1 MAQGFSGR
9 CLCGAVHY
17 ESTADPQLVGQCH
30 CIDCRKTSG
39 TDHGTHLIIPEY
51 AFTIT
56 GTLKFYDHPAD
67 SGNIV
72 SRGFCPECGAA
83 IYSRN
88 SAMKGVVFVRASSLD
103 DLEIAKPNM
112 IVYASRAPSWS
123 QLDPEVPTY
132 AGMPEKVPSA
142 VTDAIG

>member
-1 MAQGFSGR
+1 
-9 CLCGAVHY
+9 
-17 ESTADPQLVGQCH
+17 VGQCH

-39 TDHGTHLIIPEY
+39 TDHGTHLIIPED

-142 VTDAIG
+142 VTDAMG